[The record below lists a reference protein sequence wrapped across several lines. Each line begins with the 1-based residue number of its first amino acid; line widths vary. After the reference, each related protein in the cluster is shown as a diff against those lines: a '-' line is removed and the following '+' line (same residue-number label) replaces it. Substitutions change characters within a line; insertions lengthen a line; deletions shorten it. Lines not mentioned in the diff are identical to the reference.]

1 MNRLQTSGT
10 VAALAWL
17 VLSFLA
23 LPAFAVIPV
32 SFTDTRYL
40 SLPQEHLSLQHWRTF
55 LSSREWLSSI
65 WQSLWIAAVSTV
77 MAVTAGTL
85 CAVGCWRIASR
96 SSERVRSAMIL
107 PLAVPTIV
115 YALGIYRL
123 YVALDLVGT
132 GLGVVLAHAVT
143 GLPYVVLT
151 VSASLSNLDPRLE
164 QAARGLGASVGQTLR
179 HVIVPNIVPGVL
191 SGAIF
196 AFIHSWDELIVV
208 IFIGGR
214 ALFTLPRRMWDG
226 INDNLDPVIAVVATG
241 MILFTLLVLIA
252 ELSLRARRAESPVS
266 TKRRFEGRVGQCLTI
281 AIAWTISSSSWS
293 GPRARSTRVGFSS
306 ACAARWD
313 WPPSPPRWRR
323 RWPTR
328 TSWCWSTGAAMPCAA

>member
-1 MNRLQTSGT
+1 MKTLQVSGT
-10 VAALAWL
+10 MMALAWL
-17 VLSFLA
+17 VLGLLA
-23 LPAFAVIPV
+23 LPAFIVIPV

-40 SLPQEHLSLQHWRTF
+40 SLPEDGLSLQHWRTF
-55 LSSREWLSSI
+55 LTSREWLSSI
-65 WQSLWIAAVSTV
+65 WQSLWIATVSTA
-77 MAVTAGTL
+77 MAVVAGTL
-85 CAVGCWRIASR
+85 CAVGCWRLSSR
-96 SSERVRSAMIL
+96 ISEHVRTAMIL

-123 YVALDLVGT
+123 YVQLDLVGT
-132 GLGVVLAHAVT
+132 ALGVVLAHAVT

-151 VSASLSNLDPRLE
+151 VSGSLSNLDPRLE

-179 HVIVPNIVPGVL
+179 WVIVPNILPGVL

-241 MILFTLLVLIA
+241 MILFTLLVLTA
-252 ELSLRARRAESPVS
+252 ELSLRARRAGSA
-266 TKRRFEGRVGQCLTI
+266 RV
-281 AIAWTISSSSWS
+281 A
-293 GPRARSTRVGFSS
+293 
-306 ACAARWD
+306 
-313 WPPSPPRWRR
+313 
-323 RWPTR
+323 
-328 TSWCWSTGAAMPCAA
+328 

>member
-1 MNRLQTSGT
+1 MNRLQPSGL
-10 VAALAWL
+10 VMAFAWF

-40 SLPQEHLSLQHWRTF
+40 AMPQDDLSLQHWRAF
-55 LSSREWLSSI
+55 FASREWLGSI
-65 WQSLWIAAVSTV
+65 WQSLWIAVVSTIV
-77 MAVTAGTL
+77 AVTAGTL
-85 CAVGCWRIASR
+85 CAIGCWRIAS
-96 SSERVRSAMIL
+96 SLSDKVRGAMIL
-107 PLAVPTIV
+107 PMAVPTIV
-115 YALGIYRL
+115 YALGLYRL
-123 YVALDLVGT
+123 YVDLDLVGSA
-132 GLGVVLAHAVT
+132 LGVVLAHSVT

-164 QAARGLGASVGQTLR
+164 QAARGLGASIGQTLR

-196 AFIHSWDELIVV
+196 AFIHSWDELVVV

-241 MILFTLLVLIA
+241 MILFTLLVLTA
-252 ELSLRARRAESPVS
+252 ELSLRG
-266 TKRRFEGRVGQCLTI
+266 KDHVGQ
-281 AIAWTISSSSWS
+281 S
-293 GPRARSTRVGFSS
+293 RS
-306 ACAARWD
+306 
-313 WPPSPPRWRR
+313 
-323 RWPTR
+323 
-328 TSWCWSTGAAMPCAA
+328 